1 MIGSAE
7 SPSLEN
13 QQLHARQESGTLSNI
28 VRRVES
34 DRGGNMP
41 ALRILGSVISSLSLA
56 LLLICPGVAAAQDQT
71 TKSDAQASP
80 NQQDHFIT
88 DADIQML
95 RKNLRSQRKQ
105 VIAANMNLTDAEAEK
120 FWPVYDQYVSELV
133 ANNNKKYDLIKQYV
147 QQQGNL
153 TDAQADAA
161 VNQWIEVDEA
171 VAQLR
176 LKYVPLFR
184 KVLSPKNTALFYQVD
199 RRIQLMIDLQLAS
212 ALPVME
218 P

>member
-1 MIGSAE
+1 MPPIRRIGSA
-7 SPSLEN
+7 
-13 QQLHARQESGTLSNI
+13 
-28 VRRVES
+28 
-34 DRGGNMP
+34 
-41 ALRILGSVISSLSLA
+41 ISSLALA
-56 LLLICPGVAAAQDQT
+56 LLLIGPGAARAQDKPTSPDASASQQT
-71 TKSDAQASP
+71 QP
-80 NQQDHFIT
+80 IT

-95 RKNLRSQRKQ
+95 RKNLRSERKQ
-105 VIAANMNLTDAEAEK
+105 VIAANLKLTDAEAEK
-120 FWPVYDQYVSELV
+120 FWPVYEQYISELV
-133 ANNNKKYDLIKQYV
+133 TNNNLKYDLIKQYV

-161 VNQWIEVDEA
+161 VKQWIQVDES

-184 KVLSPKNTALFYQVD
+184 KVLSAKNTALFYQVD

-212 ALPVME
+212 ALPMME